1 MNVNGAPPIKLS
13 PGPQRPDDDARLRKT
28 ATQMEG
34 LFVQKM
40 FAAMRDT
47 VGGDD
52 GVLPRSSAE
61 DNFTQLL
68 DEKFAEQVPAQF
80 AGSHSLAQALYN
92 QLRQRLPEADTP
104 TKTSTATAPLNHA
117 VHPTSAV
124 PTAIRPGHAAAPVPA
139 PAKL

>member
-1 MNVNGAPPIKLS
+1 MNISGTPPIKLNV
-13 PGPQRPDDDARLRKT
+13 GPQKPDDDARLRKT

-47 VGGDD
+47 VGGED

-92 QLRQRLPEADTP
+92 QLRQRLPQADT
-104 TKTSTATAPLNHA
+104 TSTTSTDTAPLNHA
-117 VHPTSAV
+117 VHATPAV
-124 PTAIRPGHAAAPVPA
+124 PTAIRSAASVLAPA